1 MRKMRLISGAIAVFG
16 ISLALSMSARAENVA
31 IDAKDSAGAALTGD
45 PEHGKALFKQCQ
57 TCHFLEKGK
66 NFTGPSLFGVIGR
79 KAGTVEGYVYSKG
92 NKESG
97 KVWSEQTIFEYLED
111 PRKAVP
117 GTKMSFPGL
126 KKPQDRADVI
136 AFLQANGGMPP
147 K

>member
-45 PEHGKALFKQCQ
+45 PEHGKALC
-57 TCHFLEKGK
+57 
-66 NFTGPSLFGVIGR
+66 
-79 KAGTVEGYVYSKG
+79 